1 MEVKLFD
8 KWALDGIEY
17 KDISLQEYI
26 TLGHNSYVPHSAGC
40 WQRKRFRKAQCPIVE
55 RLANSLMMHGR
66 NSGKKL
72 QAIRIIQEA
81 FEIIELVS
89 GENPVQTLI
98 RAIEI
103 SAPREDSTRIG
114 KGGVVRRQAVD
125 VSPLRRI
132 NISLYLLATGA
143 RIASFRKV
151 KSMAECLADEIMK
164 ASKDDQNSYAVKKRG
179 EVERMAMSNR

>member
-1 MEVKLFD
+1 
-8 KWALDGIEY
+8 
-17 KDISLQEYI
+17 
-26 TLGHNSYVPHSAGC
+26 
-40 WQRKRFRKAQCPIVE
+40 
-55 RLANSLMMHGR
+55 MHGR

-98 RAIEI
+98 RAIET